1 MRRRNAALVAPSSP
15 SVVLAAAGSVAYSL
29 ALMCSPWHTKAL
41 LVLALAPVPV
51 VVARSLGDRLPRAR
65 KGSARASK
73 ALSELT
79 DTNRWV
85 FVLKKNGVR
94 VEKRGADAKDE
105 HSAFAVKATVEIAV
119 PASDVAAILLTR
131 DYDIIRRFNPTIV
144 DGKDL
149 EWRDRRR
156 ERTTYILTK
165 PVFPLAPRDF
175 VCSVRHERLPSGAE
189 LIINEP
195 TTHHEAP
202 VRRGKVRATLR
213 GLHLVQPLGPNRCLY
228 TCVHEIDPAGRAPR
242 SLVNWFAL
250 RRPLQYMMALRE
262 LAGEIHRQDTVANR
276 GNRRWISQN
285 PALQQ
290 DLSQ

>member
-1 MRRRNAALVAPSSP
+1 MSSH
-15 SVVLAAAGSVAYSL
+15 S
-29 ALMCSPWHTKAL
+29 HTKAL
-41 LVLALAPVPV
+41 LLFTLTPLPV
-51 VVARSLGDRLPRAR
+51 VVARSWTDRLPRA
-65 KGSARASK
+65 GANSARASL

-79 DTNRWV
+79 ETIEWV
-85 FVLKKNGVR
+85 FVLKKDGVR
-94 VEKRGADAKDE
+94 VEKRGADTTDE
-105 HSAFAVKATVEIAV
+105 HSAFAVKATVEVAV
-119 PASDVAAILLTR
+119 PASTVAAILLTR

-144 DGKDL
+144 DGRDL

-175 VCSVRHERLPSGAE
+175 VCSVRHERLRSGAE

-195 TTHHEAP
+195 TTHRSAP
-202 VRRGKVRATLR
+202 ARRGKVRATLR

-242 SLVNWFAL
+242 ALVNWFAL

-262 LAGEIHRQDTVANR
+262 LAVEMHGRETAANR
-276 GNRRWISQN
+276 GNWGWTLLQRTLKVGHLESIS
-285 PALQQ
+285 
-290 DLSQ
+290 

>member
-1 MRRRNAALVAPSSP
+1 
-15 SVVLAAAGSVAYSL
+15 
-29 ALMCSPWHTKAL
+29 MCCPCHTTAL
-41 LVLALAPVPV
+41 LVLALAAVPV
-51 VVARSLGDRLPRAR
+51 VVARSWGDCLPRAHA
-65 KGSARASK
+65 GSARASE
-73 ALSELT
+73 ALSELKET
-79 DTNRWV
+79 KRWV
-85 FVLKKNGVR
+85 FVLRKDGVR
-94 VEKRGADAKDE
+94 VEKRGADATDE
-105 HSAFAVKATVEIAV
+105 RAAFAVKATVEIGV
-119 PASDVAAILLTR
+119 PACEVAAILLTR

-195 TTHHEAP
+195 TTHREAP
-202 VRRGKVRATLR
+202 PRRGKVRATLR

-242 SLVNWFAL
+242 ALVNWFAL
-250 RRPLQYMMALRE
+250 RRPLQYMVALRE
-262 LAGEIHRQDTVANR
+262 LAAEMHRERDTVASR
-276 GNRRWISQN
+276 GSRRWMSWMRISQN
-285 PALQQ
+285 LGVQQ
-290 DLSQ
+290 DEPK

>member
-1 MRRRNAALVAPSSP
+1 
-15 SVVLAAAGSVAYSL
+15 
-29 ALMCSPWHTKAL
+29 MCWWHPKTL
-41 LVLALAPVPV
+41 LVLALAFVPI
-51 VVARSLGDRLPRAR
+51 VVARSWGDRLPRGR
-65 KGSARASK
+65 TGSARASE

-79 DTNRWV
+79 ANRWV
-85 FVLKKNGVR
+85 FVLKKDGVR
-94 VEKRGADAKDE
+94 VEKRGADATDE
-105 HSAFAVKATVEIAV
+105 HAAFAVKATVEIAV
-119 PASDVAAILLTR
+119 PAGDVAAILLTR

-156 ERTTYILTK
+156 ERMTYILTK

-195 TTHHEAP
+195 TTHREAP

-242 SLVNWFAL
+242 ALVNWFAL
-250 RRPLQYMMALRE
+250 RRPLQYMVALRE
-262 LAGEIHRQDTVANR
+262 LAGEMHRGRDTVASR
-276 GNRRWISQN
+276 GSRRWMSWMRISQN
-285 PALQQ
+285 QGVQQ
-290 DLSQ
+290 DEPK

>member
-1 MRRRNAALVAPSSP
+1 M
-15 SVVLAAAGSVAYSL
+15 
-29 ALMCSPWHTKAL
+29 
-41 LVLALAPVPV
+41 LALAAVPV
-51 VVARSLGDRLPRAR
+51 VVARSWGVDCLPRVHT
-65 KGSARASK
+65 GSARASE
-73 ALSELT
+73 ALSELKE
-79 DTNRWV
+79 TNRWV
-85 FVLKKNGVR
+85 FVLRKNGVR
-94 VEKRGADAKDE
+94 VEKRGADATDE
-105 HSAFAVKATVEIAV
+105 RAAFAVKATVEIAV
-119 PASDVAAILLTR
+119 PACEVAAILLTR

-195 TTHHEAP
+195 TTHREAP
-202 VRRGKVRATLR
+202 PRRGKVRATLR

-242 SLVNWFAL
+242 ALVNWFAL
-250 RRPLQYMMALRE
+250 RRPLQYMVALRE
-262 LAGEIHRQDTVANR
+262 LAGEMHRGRDAVASR
-276 GNRRWISQN
+276 GSRRWMSWMRISQN
-285 PALQQ
+285 LGVQQ
-290 DLSQ
+290 DEPK